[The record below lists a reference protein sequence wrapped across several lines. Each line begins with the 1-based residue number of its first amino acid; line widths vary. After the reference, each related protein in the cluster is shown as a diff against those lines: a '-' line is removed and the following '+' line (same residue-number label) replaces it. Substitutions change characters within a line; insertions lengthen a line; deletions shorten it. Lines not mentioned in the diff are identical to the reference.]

1 MNTIS
6 PNDDM
11 FADFYEVG
19 GYSNLAGASARLVAG
34 RNSKLVGARNIVEL
48 AQQGR
53 SSKGLVAIAFRRYT
67 QTYDKLV
74 QDFGLSDER
83 INQLWNEFRQDGG
96 TSLSNFY
103 SYVQGKEESKI
114 EEQIINEQ
122 NTITDTDKPEPNTP
136 KEKKKFPYLIV
147 SIGAVVLVGATILI
161 MRSKK

>member
-19 GYSNLAGASARLVAG
+19 GYSNLAGVSAKFVAG
-34 RNSKLVGARNIVEL
+34 RNSKLVGARNFVEM
-48 AQQGR
+48 AQRGR
-53 SSKGLVAIAFRRYT
+53 SSKGIVGLAFKRYT

-96 TSLSNFY
+96 SSIGNFY

>member
-1 MNTIS
+1 MNTTN
-6 PNDDM
+6 PNDDL

-19 GYSNLAGASARLVAG
+19 SYSNLAGVTSGLVAG
-34 RNSKLVGARNIVEL
+34 GSGNISGLTFVQL
-48 AQQGR
+48 AQKGR
-53 SSKGLVAIAFRRYT
+53 SSKGLIRIAFRRFT
-67 QTYDKLV
+67 QTYDKIV

-83 INQLWNEFRQDGG
+83 INQLYREFKQNGG
-96 TSLSNFY
+96 SSIGNFY